1 MSASE
6 VPGKPPAV
14 VTLDAHAGSSVL
26 RWYHDTYQAR
36 YGQWVLMADRR
47 GVVARG
53 YLHLIPPS
61 WIINAG
67 IAFGALEH
75 DQLDTA
81 AALAT
86 HTRTPGTGELKEIS
100 HVQLD

>member
-1 MSASE
+1 MTSE
-6 VPGKPPAV
+6 VPTKPPAV
-14 VTLDAHAGSSVL
+14 VTLDSGIGVNTSIL

-61 WIINAG
+61 WILDAG
-67 IAFGALEH
+67 MAFGALEADLYH
-75 DQLDTA
+75 TA

-86 HTRTPGTGELKEIS
+86 HTRTPGTGELKEINRAT
-100 HVQLD
+100 